1 VARNTRTRLAAV
13 PCTDFTHTFGMLA
26 VTGAR
31 RANRK
36 ASIVI
41 SAASGQS
48 SGSGLYIYLLMALIF
63 VGFYF
68 FAIRP
73 QQKRRRET
81 ESMQRAAGPGDEIV
95 TVGGLYGT
103 IIEIDDETA
112 LLEIAPDVHAR
123 YARAAIGKV
132 INRAEQVEEIEDEE
146 VYDETAELD
155 ESDDVVEEDTPAPV
169 DAVSDTDKKTR

>member
-1 VARNTRTRLAAV
+1 
-13 PCTDFTHTFGMLA
+13 
-26 VTGAR
+26 
-31 RANRK
+31 
-36 ASIVI
+36 VI
-41 SAASGQS
+41 SAAPTNQS

-103 IIEIDDETA
+103 IVEIDDETA

-132 INRAEQVEEIEDEE
+132 IHRAEHEEIEAEEESEEADDEVVDE
-146 VYDETAELD
+146 LDETAE
-155 ESDDVVEEDTPAPV
+155 EDTPIPAD
-169 DAVSDTDKKTR
+169 DAVSETDKKIR

>member
-1 VARNTRTRLAAV
+1 
-13 PCTDFTHTFGMLA
+13 MLA
-26 VTGAR
+26 VSDAC

-41 SAASGQS
+41 SAASSQS

-132 INRAEQVEEIEDEE
+132 VNRAEHEEIESEDEE
-146 VYDETAELD
+146 VDDELVDEVDEVDETAD
-155 ESDDVVEEDTPAPV
+155 EHTPTPAD
-169 DAVSDTDKKTR
+169 DAVSEPDKKSR